1 MNPRPLVLLAA
12 LSFPAWGQAPAAP
25 PVPADATAA
34 PATTLAA
41 TPATPATP
49 VTSTRPGA
57 DAAASGDGPPQRGNE
72 PNVRV
77 TVIEER
83 GKRIEELRV
92 RGQLTR
98 ISVRPVGGGPGGYE
112 FLPERDLRDD
122 AEGRSGSNSAVGKRV
137 WRVLAF

>member
-1 MNPRPLVLLAA
+1 MRL
-12 LSFPAWGQAPAAP
+12 
-25 PVPADATAA
+25 
-34 PATTLAA
+34 
-41 TPATPATP
+41 
-49 VTSTRPGA
+49 
-57 DAAASGDGPPQRGNE
+57 
-72 PNVRV
+72 

-98 ISVRPVGGGPGGYE
+98 ISVRPLDGGAGYE

-122 AEGRSGSNSAVGKRV
+122 AEGRSGSQTAVGKRV